1 MIAAIFGVLKSG
13 NAYVPLDLTHPKER
27 LARILEDSQATAL
40 LTTRST
46 AAVAKMLTTGPVKII
61 DINEIDDAISTANL
75 CLPILPDALAYILY
89 TSGSTGQPKGVVQ
102 NQRNVLHHIANYTN
116 GLHLNPNDKLT
127 LIPSY
132 GFDAAVMDMFGAL
145 LNGATLY
152 PINLK
157 EEDPTALL
165 ARMVEE
171 KITVYHSTPTVYRY
185 LVGSLTGKEDLSAI
199 RLVVLGGEEVLT
211 KDIDRFRRHFSENA
225 IFVNGLGPTESTL
238 ALQYF
243 INHETQVIGNIVPV
257 GYAVEDTEVHLLNEA
272 GERTEIYGEIGI
284 RSDHLALGY
293 WQESEMTKAAFFP
306 DPQGGT
312 QRIYRTGDMGRL
324 LCDGSIAFTGR
335 KDFQVKIRGVRIEP
349 GEIESALSQHPGVR
363 ECVVLA
369 REDVLDVKR
378 LVVYIVANQQRA
390 PSAHDLRSFLKQK
403 LPDYMVPSAFV
414 YLDAL
419 PRTPNGKID
428 RGALPAPDQISAA
441 LDQSYVAA
449 RTPEEEK
456 LAKIWAQVLKLN
468 RVGIH
473 DNFFELGGHSLLATQ
488 VMSRLREAFQ
498 VELNL
503 RELFEHPT
511 VAGLAESLEAIHW
524 ASNQSRRLD
533 VNTTTGRETG
543 EI

>member
-1 MIAAIFGVLKSG
+1 
-13 NAYVPLDLTHPKER
+13 
-27 LARILEDSQATAL
+27 
-40 LTTRST
+40 
-46 AAVAKMLTTGPVKII
+46 MLTTGPVKII